1 MAVYSIVSFPEYNST
16 NKMNDIALIK
26 VWKVLLKYRIGKF
39 DSQLKCWITAQQKYP
54 IRLWKC
60 GFHRVQSIRFRREGR
75 NDNGM
80 GRKYGT

>member
-39 DSQLKCWITAQQKYP
+39 DSHLKCWITA
-54 IRLWKC
+54 
-60 GFHRVQSIRFRREGR
+60 E
-75 NDNGM
+75 
-80 GRKYGT
+80 